1 MEIETGRLTYFAFAS
16 SSDGNAGVVSDGR
29 THLLLDA
36 GISAA
41 RIRDGLGEIG
51 LDPRELS
58 ALLVTHLHED
68 HVKGAKVFLKKT
80 PLPVLRLKDAGGTG
94 GIKVG
99 TVTVLA
105 FPTPHDAEDSCGFR
119 FETGDD
125 SLGFATDLGEV
136 TREVRRGVKGVRRL
150 VLESNY
156 DPGML
161 WEGPYPFPLKQRI
174 ASSTGHLSNPDAAAF
189 LAEMAG
195 EGLEEA
201 ALGHLSTTNN
211 LPPLALAEAKK
222 AAGDRMR
229 ITVLARRGVVRF

>member
-99 TVTVLA
+99 
-105 FPTPHDAEDSCGFR
+105 S
-119 FETGDD
+119 
-125 SLGFATDLGEV
+125 
-136 TREVRRGVKGVRRL
+136 
-150 VLESNY
+150 
-156 DPGML
+156 
-161 WEGPYPFPLKQRI
+161 WPFPRPTTPRI
-174 ASSTGHLSNPDAAAF
+174 PAAS
-189 LAEMAG
+189 
-195 EGLEEA
+195 GLRPGTIPSA
-201 ALGHLSTTNN
+201 S
-211 LPPLALAEAKK
+211 PP
-222 AAGDRMR
+222 
-229 ITVLARRGVVRF
+229 TSAR